1 MQLNSNN
8 IVDSGH
14 NANGYWRKYGDGTLE
29 MWNDTYIGKINISSP
44 DNWNYYD
51 GKFNIA
57 LPTKSLSVVTPIV
70 TARGVCAPWATV
82 PENGLGTELF
92 QVWIYSSS
100 TSKNIDI
107 WVSWH
112 AFGTWK

>member
-1 MQLNSNN
+1 M
-8 IVDSGH
+8 DSGH

-29 MWNDTYIGKINISSP
+29 MWNDTYIGKINISSL

-57 LPTKSLSVVTPIV
+57 LPAKSLSAVTPIV